1 MKNILVAISVASLVG
16 GSVASAAVRAESQG
30 RSEKT
35 HYQYATVLSAKPIK
49 EIFVRSEPQQECW
62 QEPVVEH
69 HRNQGSHTSTLLGG
83 LIGAA
88 VGNKLGHRKQNKKV
102 GAVAGALLGASI
114 GHDIGRN
121 RASASSYSEQTQCR
135 TVYRSVEEER
145 VVGYRVR
152 YRFNGETYSTQTPQ
166 HPGDSLRLRITHEP
180 AFY

>member
-69 HRNQGSHTSTLLGG
+69 HRNQL
-83 LIGAA
+83 A
-88 VGNKLGHRKQNKKV
+88 
-102 GAVAGALLGASI
+102 
-114 GHDIGRN
+114 
-121 RASASSYSEQTQCR
+121 
-135 TVYRSVEEER
+135 
-145 VVGYRVR
+145 
-152 YRFNGETYSTQTPQ
+152 
-166 HPGDSLRLRITHEP
+166 LRLAISLGTVSKIKKWVQWQERCWAHPLGTI
-180 AFY
+180 

>member
-1 MKNILVAISVASLVG
+1 MKTILVALSVSALVG
-16 GSVASAAVRAESQG
+16 GSVVSAAVRAESHTSSTNAQ
-30 RSEKT
+30 
-35 HYQYATVLSAKPIK
+35 YQYATVLSAKPIT
-49 EIFVRSEPQQECW
+49 EIIVRSEPQQECW
-62 QEPVVEH
+62 QEPVVEY

-88 VGNKLGHRKQNKKV
+88 VGNRLGHHKQNKKV

-114 GHDIGRN
+114 GHDLGRN
-121 RASASSYSEQTQCR
+121 QASASSYSEQTQCR
-135 TVYRSVEEER
+135 TVYRSIEEER

-180 AFY
+180 VLY